1 MARRAW
7 EEPVMSQQQPWTVAG
22 TPPQTWAIVV
32 WGLFIASC
40 FTATMTGIVGVIIA
54 YVKRGDLAGTPF
66 ESHMT
71 SAIRTFWI
79 SLIVGIIGFVLVF
92 VGIGF
97 IILGLLTLWQLF
109 RAIRGL
115 IRALDGQ
122 PIADP
127 TGWL

>member
-1 MARRAW
+1 
-7 EEPVMSQQQPWTVAG
+7 MSQQPSAMSG
-22 TPPQTWAIVV
+22 TQPQTWAIVV
-32 WGLFIASC
+32 WGLFIASY
-40 FTATMTGIVGVIIA
+40 FTAAMTGIAAVIIA
-54 YVKRGDLAGTPF
+54 YIKRDDLAGTPF

-79 SLIVGIIGFVLVF
+79 SLIAGLIGFVLAF

-97 IILGLLTLWQLF
+97 IILGLLVLWQLF
-109 RAIRGL
+109 RVIRGL
-115 IRALDGQ
+115 VRALDGA

>member
-1 MARRAW
+1 
-7 EEPVMSQQQPWTVAG
+7 MSQQPSAMSG
-22 TPPQTWAIVV
+22 TQPQTWAIVV
-32 WGLFIASC
+32 WGLFIASY

-54 YVKRGDLAGTPF
+54 YVKRDDLAGTPF

-79 SLIVGIIGFVLVF
+79 SLIVGIIGIVLAF

-97 IILGLLTLWQLF
+97 IILGLLALWQLF
-109 RAIRGL
+109 RVIRGL
-115 IRALDGQ
+115 VRALDGA

>member
-1 MARRAW
+1 
-7 EEPVMSQQQPWTVAG
+7 MSQQPYSAAG
-22 TPPQTWAIVV
+22 TTPQTWAIVV
-32 WGLFIASC
+32 WGLFIASY
-40 FTATMTGIVGVIIA
+40 FTAALTAIVALIIA

-79 SLIVGIIGFVLVF
+79 SLIVGVIGVVLAF

-97 IILGLLTLWQLF
+97 IILGLLALWQLF

-115 IRALDGQ
+115 VRALDGA

>member
-1 MARRAW
+1 
-7 EEPVMSQQQPWTVAG
+7 MSQQPSSVAG
-22 TPPQTWAIVV
+22 TRPQTWAIIV
-32 WGLFIASC
+32 WVLFIASY
-40 FTATMTGIVGVIIA
+40 FTLTITSIVALIIA
-54 YVKRGDLAGTPF
+54 YVKRRDLAGTPF

-79 SLIVGIIGFVLVF
+79 SLIVGVIGLVLTL

-97 IILGLLTLWQLF
+97 VVLGLLALWHLF
-109 RAIRGL
+109 RVIRGL
-115 IRALDGQ
+115 VRALDGE